1 MYINNLIKI
10 IWIKLSITNKVIIYE
25 AHQIHHFIT
34 TCQKEKY
41 NNRPN
46 KINNKVDLFLSHIC
60 IAVYE
65 VK

>member
-41 NNRPN
+41 NRPN
-46 KINNKVDLFLSHIC
+46 KINKVDLFLSHIC